1 MVLMMLLQPSSS
13 CVSQARM
20 WNKSA
25 QKARSCTVHN
35 PVAAECWK
43 QTKNSW
49 RTLQHVASNEPSAAV
64 CSKSAS
70 SSFLTSVALPVT
82 SWITMGAFV
91 SDKKSQFPLAVVLL
105 SHLWKC
111 SMGWP
116 AIELSVRVT
125 PKSLLCKQAE
135 ASRAQRPTFFWY
147 S

>member
-49 RTLQHVASNEPSAAV
+49 RTLQHVAANEGLFSGCAAR
-64 CSKSAS
+64 
-70 SSFLTSVALPVT
+70 TSVAHSCRSGHTT
-82 SWITMGAFV
+82 SGKRATIHANWNGQCRTLDRTRR
-91 SDKKSQFPLAVVLL
+91 SKSQNSSSTKCTALDTKTGSMLMPALSSESPL
-105 SHLWKC
+105 
-111 SMGWP
+111 
-116 AIELSVRVT
+116 
-125 PKSLLCKQAE
+125 
-135 ASRAQRPTFFWY
+135 
-147 S
+147 